1 MNPGLKTPT
10 TKPSRREFLQQLAL
24 GGAALATGLGHP
36 APLLAQ
42 PADKS
47 PRKLG
52 VALLGLGYYATS
64 QLAPALQQ
72 TKLCRL
78 AGVVSGHPEKIAK
91 WSKDYSLPDK
101 NCYNYETLDRIADNP
116 EIDIVYVVTP
126 NTLHRDFVIR
136 AAKAGKHV
144 ITEKPMGG
152 TVADCDA
159 MIGACRKA
167 KVKLSVG
174 YRMHFDPYVK
184 EMMRLQRDGD
194 FGDLTKLT
202 GNFSFTFGPRA
213 WRIEKKLSGGGPL
226 MDVGIYVIQSACM
239 ATGLTPVAVTAQ
251 EQPKTRPDFFLD
263 VEEAINF
270 KLEFPNGA
278 VLDAKT
284 SYVANSNVFHA
295 EGAKGWIDFGD
306 GAFSYQLGRVNTSRG
321 ELHFPRV
328 NQQAA
333 QIDDFANCILQD
345 RESQVGGDM
354 GRRDLKIIAAI
365 YEAARTGKRV
375 MV

>member
-1 MNPGLKTPT
+1 MKSSLTN
-10 TKPSRREFLQQLAL
+10 PSRRQFLQQLAL
-24 GGAALATGLGHP
+24 GGAALATGVGHP

-42 PADKS
+42 TTDKP

-78 AGVVSGHPEKIAK
+78 AGVVSGHPEKIEK
-91 WSKDYSLPDK
+91 WSKDYSLPEK
-101 NCYNYETLDRIADNP
+101 NCYNYETLDRIADNRD
-116 EIDIVYVVTP
+116 IDIVYVVTP

-159 MIGACRKA
+159 MISACRDA
-167 KVKLSVG
+167 RVKLSVG
-174 YRMHFDPYVK
+174 YRMHFDPYVR

-194 FGDLTKLT
+194 FGDFTKLT
-202 GNFSFTFGPRA
+202 GNFSYKFGPHA

-239 ATGLTPVAVTAQ
+239 ATGLTPVAVTA
-251 EQPKTRPDFFLD
+251 EELPKTRPDFFVD

-278 VLDAKT
+278 MLDAKT
-284 SYVANSNVFHA
+284 SYAANSNVFHA

-306 GAFSYQLGRVNTSRG
+306 GAFSYQLGRVTTSRG
-321 ELHFPRV
+321 ELHYPRIS
-328 NQQAA
+328 QQAA
-333 QIDDFANCILQD
+333 QMDDFADCLLTG
-345 RESQVGGDM
+345 RESQVGGEM
-354 GRRDLKIIAAI
+354 GRRDLKIITAI
-365 YEAARTGKRV
+365 YDAARTGKRV
-375 MV
+375 TV